1 MNVLI
6 LALVNVSMDGANFQG
21 ATAVYV
27 VGSNDSNDVPE
38 IHFPASEEGGDSV
51 VSAMMLDQPQLE
63 TGLQMLQS
71 LEQISQQQQQQE
83 EQDAN
88 AALLLRTVSPGA
100 AEVARPSKR
109 RRN

>member
-1 MNVLI
+1 MQFNRP
-6 LALVNVSMDGANFQG
+6 QG

-27 VGSNDSNDVPE
+27 LGSNDSNDVPE

-71 LEQISQQQQQQE
+71 LEQISQQQQQQQE

>member
-1 MNVLI
+1 M
-6 LALVNVSMDGANFQG
+6 
-21 ATAVYV
+21 
-27 VGSNDSNDVPE
+27 
-38 IHFPASEEGGDSV
+38 

-71 LEQISQQQQQQE
+71 LEQISQQQQQQQE